1 LLIKRVTNIA
11 DKKGNKVEKY
21 QPLAGE
27 MSNIYNQDVVT
38 IPVVFG
44 VSGIVSKQQR
54 SHLRKIP
61 AFFMMFYLPAAILGT
76 VDVFRN
82 IHPLNL
88 LH

>member
-1 LLIKRVTNIA
+1 M
-11 DKKGNKVEKY
+11 
-21 QPLAGE
+21 AGE
-27 MSNIYNQDVVT
+27 MSKIYNQDVIT

-61 AFFMMFYLPAAILGT
+61 AFNDVLFANLQKAAILGT

-82 IHPLNL
+82 INL